1 MAPSTAAN
9 ATKNP
14 KRVFA
19 ANQKKYLGKKYACS
33 TNLATLHCN
42 LYFFTYSITFIPIR
56 YFKTFF
62 TTFVCLS
69 FHHFTISQISW
80 AQHFFSIEISII
92 ATILQLK
99 FQQHDTF
106 SQSFFLCTSST
117 ETSSTSTFDVTF
129 PLWVYFFTAL
139 LFHCYISSVS
149 VCISTVL
156 CCTSTSSRPHFF
168 NCHTFSI
175 TYSFNSL
182 FS

>member
-19 ANQKKYLGKKYACS
+19 ANKEKYLGKKYACS

-42 LYFFTYSITFIPIR
+42 LYFFTHSITFIPIR

-106 SQSFFLCTSST
+106 SQCFFRRKCIS
-117 ETSSTSTFDVTF
+117 SSTSSFDVTF
-129 PLWVYFFTAL
+129 PQWVFFLLLYFFKDI
-139 LFHCYISSVS
+139 F
-149 VCISTVL
+149 L
-156 CCTSTSSRPHFF
+156 CL
-168 NCHTFSI
+168 
-175 TYSFNSL
+175 YL
-182 FS
+182 